1 MSLVMSLKPFKSM
14 IGLAGVDPQERS
26 KAIWWGH
33 VFEWPMVFV
42 AFWVLLEW
50 YLDATGKLTVE
61 YSQFTSLSV
70 WLLFV
75 LETAVLASLVENRAR
90 YLKANWMNLLII
102 LVAIPFLLQTQQSYP
117 LAAFRIFRL
126 LVLLGLLIHVSSA
139 LRQLLSRHH
148 LGITL
153 LASFIIIVF
162 AGVIIAS
169 LDPAIK
175 TPWDGLWWAWV
186 TITTVGYGDIVPVS
200 NIGKVFASLLIAMG
214 VGLFSMLTAS
224 FSAFFLAQ
232 EEENVAEK
240 EQLSLEKLQRVE
252 QKLDLLEEK
261 IDRLIE
267 RQSDAERP

>member
-1 MSLVMSLKPFKSM
+1 MIFKPFKSM
-14 IGLAGVDPQERS
+14 IGLAGVDPQERP
-26 KAIWWGH
+26 KAVWWGH

-42 AFWVLLEW
+42 SFWVVLEW
-50 YLDATGKLTVE
+50 YLDVTRQLTLE

-75 LETAVLASLVENRAR
+75 LETSVLANLVENRAH
-90 YLKANWMNLLII
+90 YFKTNWMNLLII
-102 LVAIPFLLQTQQSYP
+102 FSAIPFLFQAQHNYH

-153 LASFIIIVF
+153 LASFIIIAF

-175 TPWDGLWWAWV
+175 TPWDGVWWAWV

-200 NIGKVFASLLIAMG
+200 NIGKIFAGLLIAMG

-224 FSAFFLAQ
+224 FSAFFMAQ
-232 EEENVAEK
+232 EEESVVEK
-240 EQLSLEKLQRVE
+240 EQVSLEKLEKIER
-252 QKLDLLEEK
+252 KLEDLEGK
-261 IDRLIE
+261 IDRLIDDKKPE
-267 RQSDAERP
+267 

>member
-1 MSLVMSLKPFKSM
+1 MSFKPFKSL
-14 IGLAGVDPQERS
+14 IGLAGVDPQERA

-42 AFWVLLEW
+42 SFWVLLEW
-50 YLDATGKLTVE
+50 YLDVTGKLTLE
-61 YSQFTSLSV
+61 YSQYTSLSV

-75 LETAVLASLVENRAR
+75 LETAVLASLVENRAH
-90 YLKANWMNLLII
+90 YLKTNWMNLLII
-102 LVAIPFLLQTQQSYP
+102 LVAIPFLLQQQQSYP
-117 LAAFRIFRL
+117 LAAFRVFRL

-200 NIGKVFASLLIAMG
+200 NIGKVFAGLLIAMG
-214 VGLFSMLTAS
+214 VGLFSMLTSS
-224 FSAFFLAQ
+224 FSAFFMTR
-232 EEENVAEK
+232 EEENVSAQ
-240 EQLSLEKLQRVE
+240 EQLSIEKLEKVE
-252 QKLDLLEEK
+252 HMLNVLEEK

-267 RQSDAERP
+267 QQSDKDKP

>member
-1 MSLVMSLKPFKSM
+1 MSFKPFKSL
-14 IGLAGVDPQERS
+14 IGLAGVDPQERA

-42 AFWVLLEW
+42 SFWVLLEW
-50 YLDATGKLTVE
+50 YLDVTGKLTLE
-61 YSQFTSLSV
+61 YSQYTSLSV

-75 LETAVLASLVENRAR
+75 LETAVLASLVENRAH
-90 YLKANWMNLLII
+90 YLKTNWMNLLII
-102 LVAIPFLLQTQQSYP
+102 LVAIPFLLQQQQSYP
-117 LAAFRIFRL
+117 LAAFRVFRL

-200 NIGKVFASLLIAMG
+200 NIGKVFAGLLIAMG

-224 FSAFFLAQ
+224 FSAFFMTR
-232 EEENVAEK
+232 EEENVSAQ
-240 EQLSLEKLQRVE
+240 EQLSIEKLEKVE
-252 QKLDLLEEK
+252 HMLNALEEK

-267 RQSDAERP
+267 QQSDKDKP

>member
-1 MSLVMSLKPFKSM
+1 MPFKPFKSL
-14 IGLAGVDPQERS
+14 IGLAGVDPQERT

-42 AFWVLLEW
+42 SFWVLLEW
-50 YLDATGKLTVE
+50 YLDVTGELTLE
-61 YSQFTSLSV
+61 YSQYTSLSV

-75 LETAVLASLVENRAR
+75 LETAVLASLVQNRVH
-90 YLKANWMNLLII
+90 YLKTNWMNLLII
-102 LVAIPFLLQTQQSYP
+102 LVAIPFLLQQQQSYP
-117 LAAFRIFRL
+117 LAAFRVFRL

-169 LDPAIK
+169 LDPAIE

-200 NIGKVFASLLIAMG
+200 NIGKVFAGLLIAMG

-224 FSAFFLAQ
+224 FSAFFMTR
-232 EEENVAEK
+232 EEENAALK
-240 EQLSLEKLQRVE
+240 EQLSIEKLEKVE
-252 QKLDLLEEK
+252 QKLNALEEK

-267 RQSDAERP
+267 QQSDQDKP